1 MTPPGDG
8 KGALAS
14 SAHLEEAA
22 RAGVGVPPRAL
33 LLPARARRAEDL
45 IRLVLGLLLIGLT
58 LLVAD
63 AARDT
68 AGGLNAD
75 VVRGAGHTPSLLLG
89 AARSLSTVAVL
100 LLPVAFAAQRIIRRD
115 SRRLADGVLAAA
127 LAYASALVADLW
139 ITHLAPNPV
148 AAALT
153 HQAPTG
159 SGSTE
164 PVLGHLALVIAF
176 MVAAGVT
183 KRPRWTAGLL
193 VLLSLD
199 ALTALAGGYT
209 SALSLIL
216 TLLIAWTV
224 AHGTTYLL
232 GAPNARPTLEGLFVS
247 LRRLGFTPVSAAR
260 TPATT
265 PHETHRYLVNQEPGH
280 QDLDVE
286 ILDRELSASGF
297 LLRAWRHLRLRT
309 APQRRSLLSPRG
321 ALKQEALLCYAAQSA
336 GVRTR
341 QLLAASELGP
351 DAALTVF
358 EPLTGRTLDRLADT
372 ELTDSLL
379 ADTWEQLKLLRS
391 RRIVHRNLVPASLMV
406 DEHRSVHLVNLQDG
420 DIAAGDIALRTD
432 VAQLLTTLA
441 LRVGPKRAVASS
453 FAVLGREAVGTSVPL
468 LQPLAL
474 PSGTRTALKHRH
486 DRIPQPPVPNATDPA
501 PPSDLLSQIRNEIL
515 HTLPQAPVQPTRL
528 ERLRPRTLVT
538 VLGGAVAGYFLVL
551 QLSSENGDPFG
562 AFTRAQP
569 GWVAFAALASVVS
582 YLAATMSF
590 VGFVPEKLN
599 LRRAGLVQLAGSFV
613 NLITPSGVGGMA
625 INTRF
630 LQRAGIPPR
639 KAIASVGAS
648 QVVGLV
654 LHVLLV
660 LVFGYLASS
669 HYSPSLSGSPA
680 LIAGLLV
687 AAVVVLAG
695 AGVAP
700 VRRRVSARLHRLF
713 VGVLPRLLDLLQ
725 HPRRLAVGIV
735 GQLLVSLTSALCL
748 YGCALAL
755 GQHPGFAAVAIADL
769 IGGALGAAVPTPG
782 GVGGVEAVLSG
793 ALAQTTGIP
802 YADAL
807 TAVLLFRLLTF
818 WLPVLPGWLAF
829 AWLQRRKAL

>member
-1 MTPPGDG
+1 MKQPVDD
-8 KGALAS
+8 
-14 SAHLEEAA
+14 E
-22 RAGVGVPPRAL
+22 AL

-63 AARDT
+63 TAQDT

-75 VVRGAGHTPSLLLG
+75 VVRGAGHAPSLLLG

-100 LLPVAFAAQRIIRRD
+100 LLPVAFAAQRVLRRD

-127 LAYASALVADLW
+127 LAYAAVLALDLW
-139 ITHLAPNPV
+139 VTHLAPHSV
-148 AAALT
+148 LATLT
-153 HQAPTG
+153 HPLPAG
-159 SGSTE
+159 SGPGSTE
-164 PVLGHLALVIAF
+164 PVLSHLAPVLAL
-176 MVAAGVT
+176 MTAAGAT
-183 KRPRWTAGLL
+183 KRPRWAAALL
-193 VLLSLD
+193 VLLALD

-209 SALSLIL
+209 SALSLLL
-216 TLLIAWTV
+216 TLLIGWTV

-232 GAPNARPTLEGLFVS
+232 GAPNARPTLEGLFAS
-247 LRRLGFTPVSAAR
+247 LRRLGFTPVSASLTA
-260 TPATT
+260 ASA
-265 PHETHRYLVNQEPGH
+265 PHEPHRYLVSQEPGQ

-286 ILDRELSASGF
+286 ILDREQSASRF
-297 LLRAWRHLRLRT
+297 LLRIWRHLRLRS
-309 APQRRSLLSPRG
+309 APQRRSLLSLRG
-321 ALKQEALLCYAAQSA
+321 ALKQEALLCYAAQAA

-341 QLLAASELGP
+341 HLLAASELGP

-358 EPLTGRTLDRLADT
+358 QPLAGRTLDQLADP

-379 ADTWEQLKLLRS
+379 ADAWAQLKLLRT
-391 RRIVHRNLVPASLMV
+391 RRIVHRNLVPASLLV
-406 DEHRSVHLVNLQDG
+406 DLQHSVHLVNLQDG
-420 DIAAGDIALRTD
+420 DIAAGDLALRTD
-432 VAQLLTTLA
+432 LAQLLTTMA
-441 LRVGPKRAVASS
+441 LRVGPERAVASA
-453 FAVLGREAVGTSVPL
+453 FAALGRDTVGSSVPL

-474 PSGTRTALKHRH
+474 SRGTRATLKHH
-486 DRIPQPPVPNATDPA
+486 HEPIAEPPLPGATDPA
-501 PPSDLLSQIRNEIL
+501 APTDLLTRIRNEIL
-515 HTLPQAPVQPTRL
+515 HTLPQAPVQPVRL

-538 VLGGAVAGYFLVL
+538 VLGGTVAGYFLLL
-551 QLSSENGDPFG
+551 QLSSENGDPLS
-562 AFTRAQP
+562 AFTEAQP
-569 GWVAFAALASVVS
+569 GWVAFAAIASVVS

-599 LRRAGLVQLAGSFV
+599 LPQAVLVQLAGSFA

-648 QVVGLV
+648 QLIGLV

-660 LVFGYLASS
+660 LGFGYLAST
-669 HYSPSLSGSPA
+669 HYSPSLSASPV
-680 LIAGLLV
+680 LIGGLLV
-687 AAVVVLAG
+687 AAVIVVAAVG
-695 AGVAP
+695 IAP
-700 VRRRVSARLHRLF
+700 VRRRVSTRLHRLF
-713 VGVLPRLLDLLQ
+713 DGVLPRLLDLLQ
-725 HPRRLAVGIV
+725 HPRRLTVGIV

-748 YGCALAL
+748 YGCVLAL
-755 GQHPGFAAVAIADL
+755 GQHAGFAAVAIADL

-793 ALAQTTGIP
+793 ALAQTTGMP

>member
-1 MTPPGDG
+1 MEQSVDDG
-8 KGALAS
+8 
-14 SAHLEEAA
+14 
-22 RAGVGVPPRAL
+22 GVGVLPEAL

-63 AARDT
+63 AAQDT

-75 VVRGAGHTPSLLLG
+75 VVRGAGHAPSLLLG
-89 AARSLSTVAVL
+89 AARSLSTLAVL

-115 SRRLADGVLAAA
+115 TARLADGVLAAA
-127 LAYASALVADLW
+127 LAYASALAVDLW
-139 ITHLAPNPV
+139 VTHLAPHPV
-148 AAALT
+148 VAALT
-153 HQAPTG
+153 HPAPTG
-159 SGSTE
+159 SGATE
-164 PVLGHLALVIAF
+164 PVLGHLALVLAL
-176 MVAAGVT
+176 MMAAGAT
-183 KRPRWTAGLL
+183 KRPRWTAALL
-193 VLLSLD
+193 VLPSLD

-209 SALSLIL
+209 SALSLLL

-232 GAPNARPTLEGLFVS
+232 GAPNARPSLEGLFAS
-247 LRRLGFTPVSAAR
+247 LRRLGFTPVSAVL

-265 PHETHRYLVNQEPGH
+265 PHEPHHYLVNQGPGH
-280 QDLDVE
+280 QDLDIE

-297 LLRAWRHLRLRT
+297 LVRVWRHLRLRI

-321 ALKQEALLCYAAQSA
+321 ALKQEALLCFAAQAA

-351 DAALTVF
+351 DAALNVF
-358 EPLTGRTLDRLADT
+358 EPLTGRTLDQLADA
-372 ELTDSLL
+372 ELTDTLL
-379 ADTWEQLKLLRS
+379 ADAWEQLKLLRG
-391 RRIVHRNLVPASLMV
+391 RRIVHRTLVPASLIV
-406 DEHRSVHLVNLQDG
+406 DEHRAVHLVNLQDG
-420 DIAAGDIALRTD
+420 DIAAGDIALRSD

-441 LRVGPKRAVASS
+441 LRVGPERAVASS
-453 FAVLGREAVGTSVPL
+453 FAVLGREAVGASVPL

-474 PSGTRTALKHRH
+474 SGSTRAALKK
-486 DRIPQPPVPNATDPA
+486 ATGPA
-501 PPSDLLSQIRNEIL
+501 PPPDLLAQIRDEIL
-515 HTLPQAPVQPTRL
+515 HTLPQAPVQPVRL

-538 VLGGAVAGYFLVL
+538 VFGGTVAGYFLVL
-551 QLSSENGDPFG
+551 QLSSGNGNPLS

-582 YLAATMSF
+582 YVAATMSF

-599 LRRAGLVQLAGSFV
+599 LRQAGLVQLAGSFV

-648 QVVGLV
+648 QVIGLI
-654 LHVLLV
+654 LHLLLV
-660 LVFGYLASS
+660 LVFGYLASG
-669 HYSPSLSGSPA
+669 HYSPSLSASPT
-680 LIAGLLV
+680 LIVGLLV

-695 AGVAP
+695 AGVGP
-700 VRRRVSARLHRLF
+700 VRRRASARLHQLF